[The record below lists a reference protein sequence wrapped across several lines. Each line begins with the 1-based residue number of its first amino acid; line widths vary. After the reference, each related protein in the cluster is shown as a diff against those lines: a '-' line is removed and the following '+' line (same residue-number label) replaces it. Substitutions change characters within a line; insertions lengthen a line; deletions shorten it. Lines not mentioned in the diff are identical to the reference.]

1 MGGKRQ
7 IIIRVLLFALL
18 GLLMEVF
25 FTAFGGLAHGDWN
38 MRGHT
43 SPWMMLDYGILGV
56 VVYPISGWL
65 IHRRVPL
72 LLRAF
77 VYMLGIFLVEYVS
90 GEIFTAVGLRIW
102 NYSHLPL
109 NFRGQ
114 ITLTYAPFWYAL
126 GLGLETLNRW
136 VDACAAVLAGNTRPF
151 PSTPGTASSE

>member
-1 MGGKRQ
+1 MRGRKQ
-7 IIIRVLLFALL
+7 TAIRVILFALL
-18 GLLMEVF
+18 GLLIEVF
-25 FTAFGGLAHGDWN
+25 FTAFGGLIHGDWN

-56 VVYPISGWL
+56 AVYPLSGWL
-65 IHRRVPL
+65 IQRRVPL
-72 LLRAF
+72 LLRAA

-90 GEIFTAVGLRIW
+90 GELFTALGLRIW

-114 ITLTYAPFWYAL
+114 ITLLYAPFWYAL

-136 VDACAAVLAGNTRPF
+136 LDRCAAALVQPARET
-151 PSTPGTASSE
+151 